1 MTVARVAY
9 ILNVFPKLS
18 ETFIAGELAE
28 LRRAGIDV
36 RVLSLRR
43 PEEPA
48 GHRSGEASMVMP
60 SITYDPDR
68 FRALLRDFRPQ
79 LVHAHFATQAAAAA
93 RQWAAECAVPFTFT
107 AHGYDVYRRP
117 PADFADRAA
126 SAAAVVTVS
135 KANARYMVETLG
147 VARSH
152 IHVIGCGVDLDRF
165 CPSGERAEPPTIV
178 CVARLRPVKNLTLL
192 LEACAILRARTVRFR
207 CVIVGEGDAR
217 LELEALRDRL
227 GLAASVAL
235 PGPAD
240 QPEVLSQWRMAAVAT
255 LTSHSE
261 GMPVSL
267 MEAAA
272 CGVPAVATAV
282 GGVPELVDDGVTGIV
297 VPAGDA
303 TSLGGALERLL
314 RDAALRT
321 RMGAAARQRAE
332 REFSRPRQVGRLV
345 DLWNSVVADPT
356 VTLSPGRRPEDFCAC
371 ER

>member
-28 LRRAGIDV
+28 LLRRGIDA

-43 PEEPA
+43 PDDPA
-48 GHRSGEASMVMP
+48 GLRSGDASAVMP
-60 SITYDPDR
+60 SITYEPDR
-68 FRALLRDFRPQ
+68 FRAILRDFQPQ

-93 RQWAAECAVPFTFT
+93 RQWAVECAVPFTFT
-107 AHGYDVYRRP
+107 AHGYDIYRRP

-135 KANARYMVETLG
+135 EANARYMVGTLG

-165 CPSGERAEPPTIV
+165 CPGGEPAEPPTIV

-192 LEACAILRARTVRFR
+192 LEACAILRARSVRFR
-207 CVIVGEGDAR
+207 CVIIGEGDAR
-217 LELEALRDRL
+217 VELEALRDRL
-227 GLAASVAL
+227 GQTAIVDL
-235 PGPAD
+235 PGSAD
-240 QPEVLSQWRMAAVAT
+240 QREVLSRWRVAAVAT

-272 CGVPAVATAV
+272 CSVPAVATAV
-282 GGVPELVDDGVTGIV
+282 GGVPELIEDGVTGVV
-297 VPAGDA
+297 VPPGDA
-303 TSLGGALERLL
+303 TSLAGALERLL

-321 RMGAAARQRAE
+321 KMGDAARQRAE
-332 REFSRPRQVGRLV
+332 REFSRRRQVSRLV
-345 DLWNSVVADPT
+345 NLWSSVVSEGDRDPAT
-356 VTLSPGRRPEDFCAC
+356 CTSAGGHLCW
-371 ER
+371 